1 VAQGAGPEFKPQYH
15 KNKTKTCLAVF
26 TKLRIHPPYD
36 LAIPVP
42 GIYPRESGTDIQK
55 TDIQMF
61 TAVLCIIVK
70 NWKQHRC
77 TSTGKWVK
85 KYN

>member
-42 GIYPRESGTDIQK
+42 GIYPRESGTDI
-55 TDIQMF
+55 
-61 TAVLCIIVK
+61 K